1 MPKQQCELPSDLC
14 EVRVKFPTKERF
26 LVAYSPDI
34 QTACAAHPDKSF
46 FGKAPTLS
54 GLNAAYGQQ
63 MAESWLTPQLY
74 DLATFCGAKEKL
86 DERQLTQTAKMIAV
100 EYPYLKVSELLLFFH
115 RMKNGNYGNFYG
127 AVDPMKILAALRT
140 FVKYDR
146 TNAIMMRER
155 EEQERRFAEWK
166 TRAVTREQY
175 LAMKQA
181 GEI

>member
-1 MPKQQCELPSDLC
+1 MKD
-14 EVRVKFPTKERF
+14 RFPTKESF

-34 QTACAAHPDKSF
+34 QTACAAHPGKSF

-54 GLNAAYGQQ
+54 GLNTTYGQQ

-74 DLATFCGAKEKL
+74 DLAVFCGVKEKL

-146 TNAIMMRER
+146 ANAFMARES
-155 EEQERRFAEWK
+155 EEQERRFAEQQR
-166 TRAVTREQY
+166 RAVSYEQY
-175 LAMKQA
+175 QAMKKA
-181 GEI
+181 GKI